1 MQLKKTKS
9 SIQNAFNKAV
19 KNVSAN
25 GSGRSLLYNKY
36 VLYTVFGV
44 CIINILSWLF
54 SGDLLHVAIFLLIGY
69 LTSNFSKNMIVVL
82 VIALVVSNIVKS
94 GIKIAVEGMTNKEDN
109 KGDSKNKNVKPTK
122 KESIKNKK
130 DKEGLTDK
138 YEKENEDEEHE
149 EKEGLEELDEQ
160 PCAADSD
167 CEKGYMCNSNFICE
181 KKSQDH
187 M

>member
-19 KNVSAN
+19 KNVSSN

-44 CIINILSWLF
+44 CIINILSWMF

-69 LTSNFSKNMIVVL
+69 LTSHFSKNMIVVL
-82 VIALVVSNIVKS
+82 VIALVISNIVKS
-94 GIKIAVEGMTNKEDN
+94 GIRIAVEGMTNKEEN
-109 KGDSKNKNVKPTK
+109 KGHSKNK
-122 KESIKNKK
+122 KESIKNKNDK
-130 DKEGLTDK
+130 KNKEGLTDK

-149 EKEGLEELDEQ
+149 EKEGLAELDEQ

-167 CEKGYMCNSNFICE
+167 CEKGYMCNSNFTCE
-181 KKSQDH
+181 KKSQDN

>member
-19 KNVSAN
+19 KNISAN

-36 VLYTVFGV
+36 VLYAVFGV

-94 GIKIAVEGMTNKEDN
+94 GIRIAVEGMTNNETNKDKPKADGLKNNKKGKESTTN
-109 KGDSKNKNVKPTK
+109 K
-122 KESIKNKK
+122 KE
-130 DKEGLTDK
+130 KEGLTDK
-138 YEKENEDEEHE
+138 YEKEHVDDEHE
-149 EKEGLEELDEQ
+149 EKEGLDENDEH
-160 PCAADSD
+160 PCASDTD
-167 CEKGYMCNSNFICE
+167 CEKGYMCNSNFTCE
-181 KKSQDH
+181 KK
-187 M
+187 

>member
-25 GSGRSLLYNKY
+25 GSGRSVLYNKY
-36 VLYTVFGV
+36 VLYAVFGV

-54 SGDLLHVAIFLLIGY
+54 SGDMLHVAVFLLIGY

-82 VIALVVSNIVKS
+82 VIALVVSNLLKS
-94 GIKIAVEGMTNKEDN
+94 GIRIAVEGMTNKESATTESKEGVKNN
-109 KGDSKNKNVKPTK
+109 KKD

-138 YEKENEDEEHE
+138 YEKENEDDEHE
-149 EKEGLEELDEQ
+149 EKEGLDENDEQ
-160 PCAADSD
+160 VCAADAD

-181 KKSQDH
+181 KK
-187 M
+187 